1 MSRLKRR
8 KTLVSERECLLKNT
22 DYIEGLVVYA
32 GHESKAML
40 NNGGPRYKR
49 SKLESRST

>member
-1 MSRLKRR
+1 M
-8 KTLVSERECLLKNT
+8 VSERECLLKNT

-40 NNGGPRYKR
+40 NNKGPKYKR
-49 SKLESRST
+49 SKLESRSTWR